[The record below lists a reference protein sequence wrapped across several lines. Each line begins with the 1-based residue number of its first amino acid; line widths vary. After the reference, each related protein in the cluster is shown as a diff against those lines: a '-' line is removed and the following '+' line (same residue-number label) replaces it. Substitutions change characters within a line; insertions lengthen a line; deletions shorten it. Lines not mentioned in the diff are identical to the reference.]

1 MSSTPTIALS
11 SPGIGLREPHTQE
24 ILSSRPPIGWL
35 EVHPENYIDNEPA
48 LRLLEA
54 VRGHYPLSLHG
65 VSMSLGST
73 IGIDRHHLEQ
83 MSSLARRLEPSLV
96 SEHLSWSRVANAH
109 LNELLPLPYTEEAL
123 AVMTGHVDQVQ
134 SFLGRR
140 ILIENPSSYLRYRH
154 SSMGEAEFLAE
165 LVQRTGCGILLDVNN
180 LYVSAHNVGL
190 DIASFFSRLPT
201 DAVAEIH
208 VAGHATNR
216 VGAEVILIDDHGS
229 AVSEDVWSL
238 CAMALEHFGPAPTLV
253 EWDSELPSLDVLLA
267 EAARIA
273 ELEGRPAEAPHA
285 RAL

>member
-1 MSSTPTIALS
+1 
-11 SPGIGLREPHTQE
+11 
-24 ILSSRPPIGWL
+24 
-35 EVHPENYIDNEPA
+35 
-48 LRLLEA
+48 
-54 VRGHYPLSLHG
+54 
-65 VSMSLGST
+65 
-73 IGIDRHHLEQ
+73 
-83 MSSLARRLEPSLV
+83 
-96 SEHLSWSRVANAH
+96 
-109 LNELLPLPYTEEAL
+109 
-123 AVMTGHVDQVQ
+123 MTGHVDQVQ

-154 SSMGEAEFLAE
+154 SSMDEAEFLAE